1 VCRLLSRAA
10 WLVALVLMNP
20 VSARADATVLVGL
33 TLVDALRPSYGFSF
47 GYRPSAVGFE
57 IEYLSTLGQTTPG
70 DYSAGG
76 IFGSLIVQPV
86 TISNVQIFAV
96 GGVGV
101 WGEGFAGG
109 KRTGVLNA
117 RNVGGGVLVALAGP
131 LRLRLD
137 YRLFLLGEVSEE
149 EVGAIA
155 PSRKHPQ
162 RIAAGLYF
170 RF

>member
-1 VCRLLSRAA
+1 MRRLLSRAA

-33 TLVDALRPSYGFSF
+33 TSVDALRPSYGFSF

-57 IEYLSTLGQTTPG
+57 IEYLSTTPG

-76 IFGSLIVQPV
+76 IFASLIVQPV
-86 TISNVQIFAV
+86 TISKVQIFAV

-117 RNVGGGVLVALAGP
+117 GNVGGGVLVPLAGP

-137 YRLFLLGEVSEE
+137 YRLFLLGEVAKE

-155 PSRKHPQ
+155 PGTKHPQ
-162 RIAAGLYF
+162 RIAAGIHF
-170 RF
+170 AF

>member
-1 VCRLLSRAA
+1 MRRLLSRAA

-20 VSARADATVLVGL
+20 VSARADATVLVGG
-33 TLVDALRPSYGFSF
+33 TSVDALRPSFGFSF

-57 IEYLSTLGQTTPG
+57 IEYLSTTPG
-70 DYSAGG
+70 DYTAGG
-76 IFGSLIVQPV
+76 IFASLIVQPV

-109 KRTGVLNA
+109 KRTGVLSA
-117 RNVGGGVLVALAGP
+117 GNVGGGVLVPLVGP

-137 YRLFLLGEVSEE
+137 YRLFLLGEVSKE

-155 PSRKHPQ
+155 PRTKHPQ
-162 RIAAGLYF
+162 RIAAGIHF
-170 RF
+170 AF

>member
-1 VCRLLSRAA
+1 MRRLLSRAA

-33 TLVDALRPSYGFSF
+33 TSVEGLRPSFAWSFS
-47 GYRPSAVGFE
+47 YRPSAVGVE
-57 IEYLSTLGQTTPG
+57 VEYLSTKPG
-70 DYSAGG
+70 DYTAGG
-76 IFGSLIVQPV
+76 VFASVIVQPV
-86 TISNVQIFAV
+86 TISNMQIFV
-96 GGVGV
+96 LGGVGV
-101 WGEGFAGG
+101 WGEGVEGG
-109 KRTGVLNA
+109 KRTGLLGA
-117 RNVGGGVLVALAGP
+117 ANVGGGVLVGLVGP

-137 YRLFLLGEVSEE
+137 YRLFRLGEVSKEE
-149 EVGAIA
+149 IGAIS

>member
-1 VCRLLSRAA
+1 MGRLLTRAA
-10 WLVALVLMNP
+10 WLVALVLIDP

-33 TLVDALRPSYGFSF
+33 TSVDDPRPSYAFSF

-57 IEYLSTLGQTTPG
+57 IEYVSTMPG

-76 IFGSLIVQPV
+76 IFASVIVQPV
-86 TISNVQIFAV
+86 TISKVQIFTV

-101 WGEGFAGG
+101 WGEGFEGG
-109 KRTGVLNA
+109 KRTGVLTAGNI
-117 RNVGGGVLVALAGP
+117 GGGALVPLSGP

-137 YRLFLLGEVSEE
+137 YRLFLLGEVSKE

-155 PSRKHPQ
+155 PGTKHPQ
-162 RIAAGLYF
+162 RIAVGIHVVF
-170 RF
+170 

>member
-1 VCRLLSRAA
+1 MRRLLSRAA
-10 WLVALVLMNP
+10 WLVALMLMNP

-33 TLVDALRPSYGFSF
+33 TSVDALRPSFGFSF

-57 IEYLSTLGQTTPG
+57 IEYLSTTPG
-70 DYSAGG
+70 DYTAGG
-76 IFGSLIVQPV
+76 IFASLIVQPM

-109 KRTGVLNA
+109 KGTGVLSA
-117 RNVGGGVLVALAGP
+117 GNVGGGVLVPLSGP
-131 LRLRLD
+131 LSLRLD
-137 YRLFLLGEVSEE
+137 YRLFLLGEVSKE

-155 PSRKHPQ
+155 PGTRHPQ
-162 RIAAGLYF
+162 RIAAGIHF
-170 RF
+170 DF